1 MKKSELVKLIESM
14 VRKEVK
20 KQVDTIFINEGIR
33 SIKEAICLVQQ
44 RTVYFYSPSINGRY
58 K

>member
-20 KQVDTIFINEGIR
+20 KQVDTIFINEGIK
-33 SIKEAICLVQQ
+33 SIKANGKLDLKETNKYLCLEM
-44 RTVYFYSPSINGRY
+44 IMI
-58 K
+58 